1 MIEPTFRINDY
12 VLLPTGDIGR
22 VIRIDVKES
31 HDTGIHCTTYKVCW
45 PECFVDQPVSWN
57 VRDCES
63 GELGFVDL
71 NASILKT
78 IGFKAVAGQSTCRY
92 QDPVSRK
99 TVVYDRS
106 DASLTV
112 FLNSR
117 HVTIDFM
124 FADYVSDI
132 QHLFSTVGI
141 KFPFLDFHF
150 AHAVLKK
157 RNK

>member
-22 VIRIDVKES
+22 VIRIDVKENY
-31 HDTGIHCTTYKVCW
+31 DRDIVTYKVCW
-45 PECFVDQPVSWN
+45 YEWCADQPWHEGN
-57 VRDCES
+57 YES

-71 NASILKT
+71 NTSILKA
-78 IGFKAVAGQSTCRY
+78 IGFKVVAGQSTCRY
-92 QDPVSRK
+92 QDSVSRK

-117 HVTIDFM
+117 HVAIDFM

-132 QHLFSTVGI
+132 QHLFSAVGI
-141 KFPFLDFHF
+141 ALPFLDLYFSELAF
-150 AHAVLKK
+150 KK